1 MKLFRTFAATNLVS
15 AGLLL
20 VPAGLAVPVMA
31 QNSPAT
37 TQTNPAQQNGASQMS
52 PGGNQNSAGQNQNG
66 MNSGQQN
73 SSGQN
78 QNNAGQ
84 QPYQGQDHDNIQ
96 TGTSAGKEPTKTQY
110 TEQQLVTSTV
120 HQAWLISGKNEANF
134 VEMVEQIA
142 DISAHNRSVKLPD
155 SAEAGKKMGEYIKM
169 RARQDTDE
177 LLYAI
182 VDKAVLNAT
191 TDAPQHR
198 GAKTMHSGAG
208 QEGTAQHPQVGAHTG
223 ITPQ

>member
-1 MKLFRTFAATNLVS
+1 MKTFRTFAATNLLS

-20 VPAGLAVPVMA
+20 VPAGLALPALA
-31 QNSPAT
+31 QSTGST
-37 TQTNPAQQNGASQMS
+37 TQTDPAQQNSTAQPTNTEQTS
-52 PGGNQNSAGQNQNG
+52 PAQTQNS
-66 MNSGQQN
+66 
-73 SSGQN
+73 
-78 QNNAGQ
+78 AGQ

-96 TGTSAGKEPTKTQY
+96 TGTSAGKQPTKTQF

-120 HQAWLISGKNEANF
+120 HQAWLLSGKNEANF

-142 DISAHNRSVKLPD
+142 DISAHNRGVKLPD
-155 SAEAGKKMGEYIKM
+155 TAEAGKKMGEYIKM

-191 TDAPQHR
+191 TDAPNR
-198 GAKTMHSGAG
+198 AGTKTMH
-208 QEGTAQHPQVGAHTG
+208 EGTAQHPQVGAHTG

>member
-37 TQTNPAQQNGASQMS
+37 TQTDPAQQNGASQMS
-52 PGGNQNSAGQNQNG
+52 PGGN
-66 MNSGQQN
+66 QN

-142 DISAHNRSVKLPD
+142 DISAHNRGVKLPD